1 MKSVEL
7 SRQQRVLVNCAPID
21 LDKVDDR
28 AMRGALF
35 RARGSERFMRQQA
48 FDKALAGIV
57 EAIPIPAEV
66 AEWLST
72 KDLPTARKWSWK
84 KTSRNPALIAVAVA
98 MIVIAAVFSL
108 QVVERL
114 HEFPGAPTA
123 KKLLTV
129 AASTKSVLLDPMSVD
144 AGTLGDLFFMKHQ
157 LEHYDV
163 PADFADFRTIGAR
176 VFDDEDGHR
185 VAQIWV
191 VEKKMQFFLFPAER
205 DPKSGAVHGFKGW
218 RTVEQENWSGIVRE
232 KDGVCFMAC
241 LRGPAKQL
249 SPYIRK
255 AH

>member
-1 MKSVEL
+1 MKPVEL

-21 LDKVDDR
+21 LDKIDDR
-28 AMRGALF
+28 AMRSAVF
-35 RARGSERFMRQQA
+35 RARSSEQFLRQQT
-48 FDKALAGIV
+48 FDKALVGIV
-57 EAIPIPAEV
+57 ETIPIPTEV
-66 AEWLST
+66 SEWFSA
-72 KDLPTARKWSWK
+72 KDIAPAKKWNWK

-98 MIVIAAVFSL
+98 MIVIATVFSS
-108 QVVERL
+108 QVLERL

-123 KKLLTV
+123 KKLLAV

-163 PADFADFRTIGAR
+163 PPEFSDFRTIGAR

-205 DPKSGAVHGFKGW
+205 DPKTGTVHGFKGW
-218 RTVEQENWSGIVRE
+218 RSIEQENWSGIVRE
-232 KDGVCFMAC
+232 KDGVCFMAA
-241 LRGPAKQL
+241 LRGRPNEL
-249 SPYIRK
+249 SPYITK
-255 AH
+255 AQ